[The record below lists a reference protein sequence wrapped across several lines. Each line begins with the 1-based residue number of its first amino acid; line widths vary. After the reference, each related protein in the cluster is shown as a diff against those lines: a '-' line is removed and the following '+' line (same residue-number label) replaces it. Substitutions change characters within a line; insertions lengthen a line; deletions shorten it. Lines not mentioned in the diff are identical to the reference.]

1 MTGGQILSRRAF
13 IKVVSAAG
21 GGLALGVWYPGK
33 GRDLIQGAVFDV
45 AAEAAESKTS
55 GVSFSPN
62 AWLAVQPDG
71 QVVVTLSRS
80 EMGQGVWTAL
90 PMILAEELD
99 ADWSTVR
106 VKQADAN
113 SSRYGN
119 QSTGGSYS
127 VRGSWTALREAAAAA
142 RVMLIQAAAGQW
154 KVDPSSCRTEKG
166 WVYHSTGKK
175 YSYGAL
181 TAAAAGIPAPEDISL
196 KDEKSF
202 RLLGRRIPRLDTRAK
217 VTGRAVFGIDVRV
230 PNMMFAS
237 IERCPVFGGKPKS
250 VDASK
255 TRAMPAVREV
265 VELGDGVAVVAT
277 STWAAFQGRKAL
289 TIDWADG
296 PDAGQTSDG
305 LWSKYSELA
314 KTKGR
319 FDESRGDAETAWA
332 GAQRK
337 IEAVYQAPFVAHATM
352 EPMNCVADV
361 RPDRCE
367 IWAPTQN
374 PQAAQREASEL
385 LDLPMEKVVVHV
397 TFLGGGF
404 GRRLKSDY
412 VEDAVRV
419 SRAVKAPVQ
428 VVWTREDDLQHDW
441 YRPATYNWLR
451 AGLDADGWP
460 AVWMHRA
467 VGPAAKGLVM
477 GGSTPPYAISNLL
490 IDAHIEKTSIPIG
503 AWRAVGPSQNGFI
516 VESFIDELAYQAK
529 KDPFEYRRQLL
540 NGEPRLKRVLE
551 AAAEKSG
558 WGTPMKS
565 GCGRGIAAVSSFG
578 SHVAQVAEVTVD
590 PSGQIRVDRVVC
602 AIDCGRIVNPD
613 TIEAQMASGIV
624 YGLGA
629 ALKDE
634 ITIDGSRVRQNNFDT
649 YRLMTMEDMPA
660 VEVHIV
666 PSAES
671 PGGVGEPGLPP
682 AAPAVCNAIYAT
694 TGKRIRRLPARL
706 GQG

>member
-1 MTGGQILSRRAF
+1 MLRQAGATDREMLLAAAALSWNVDKSSCRADKGF
-13 IKVVSAAG
+13 VVHSSGRKLSYGELADAAG
-21 GGLALGVWYPGK
+21 KLSVPTSVQLKDNKDFKILGK
-33 GRDLIQGAVFDV
+33 
-45 AAEAAESKTS
+45 E
-55 GVSFSPN
+55 
-62 AWLAVQPDG
+62 
-71 QVVVTLSRS
+71 
-80 EMGQGVWTAL
+80 L
-90 PMILAEELD
+90 PKLD
-99 ADWSTVR
+99 TPEKVNGSAIFGTDVR
-106 VKQADAN
+106 VK
-113 SSRYGN
+113 G
-119 QSTGGSYS
+119 
-127 VRGSWTALREAAAAA
+127 
-142 RVMLIQAAAGQW
+142 ML
-154 KVDPSSCRTEKG
+154 
-166 WVYHSTGKK
+166 
-175 YSYGAL
+175 
-181 TAAAAGIPAPEDISL
+181 
-196 KDEKSF
+196 
-202 RLLGRRIPRLDTRAK
+202 
-217 VTGRAVFGIDVRV
+217 
-230 PNMMFAS
+230 FAS
-237 IERCPVFGGKPKS
+237 IEKCPVFGGKVKS
-250 VDASK
+250 FDATK
-255 TRAMPAVREV
+255 AKAVSGVKDV
-265 VELGDGVAVVAT
+265 VSIENGVAVVAN
-277 STWAAFQGRKAL
+277 STYAAF
-289 TIDWADG
+289 
-296 PDAGQTSDG
+296 
-305 LWSKYSELA
+305 
-314 KTKGR
+314 KGR
-319 FDESRGDAETAWA
+319 EALSVTWDEGQWANQNSASIKKMFEDAVKQKGSVEDYDGDAEEAFASAAT
-332 GAQRK
+332 K
-337 IEAVYQAPFVAHATM
+337 VEAVYEVPFAAHATM
-352 EPMNCVADV
+352 EPMNCTAHVQN
-361 RPDRCE
+361 DRCE